1 METKQEVSQKGD
13 LKRPRNR
20 KVTVVVQASAL
31 YYLPPTEPNVD
42 AHTALTGDDGFE
54 NRFGDRNKTF
64 ETEVYLNY
72 KMKWDIE
79 VADKNGADKDFRVQ
93 LHSVYHNPVSGN
105 PNFFG
110 SELIL
115 SKDNGK
121 TVEATVI
128 NAPILPDLDE
138 DYTIYFRITHS
149 NISRYFPL
157 DPKLKIRAGQQV

>member
-1 METKQEVSQKGD
+1 METKEETNQTEALKG
-13 LKRPRNR
+13 PRNR
-20 KVTVVVQASAL
+20 KLTVVVDAAAL

-42 AHTALTGDDGFE
+42 AHTALTRDDGFE
-54 NRFGDRNKTF
+54 NRFGDRNKSF

-72 KMKWDIE
+72 KMKWDIKA
-79 VADKNGADKDFRVQ
+79 ADKNGVDKDFRVQ

-105 PNFFG
+105 PNFFD

-121 TVEATVI
+121 TVEATVV
-128 NAPILPDLDE
+128 NPPILPDLE
-138 DYTIYFRITHS
+138 ENYTIYFRITYS

-157 DPKLKIRAGQQV
+157 DPKLKINPPHSK